1 MRYALALMLLLS
13 TSGCVVKTVADTAVS
28 VVKVPYRVGAKAVD
42 LATTSS
48 EERDEKFV
56 RRLRKDCE
64 KWEKDRRKAEKLAYK
79 TGDWSHLPEAPNDSC
94 V

>member
-1 MRYALALMLLLS
+1 MKQAFAILLLIS
-13 TSGCVVKTVADTAVS
+13 TCGCVAKAVADTAVS
-28 VVKVPYRVGAKAVD
+28 IVKVPFKVGSKAVD

-48 EERDEKFV
+48 RERDEKFV

-64 KWEKDRRKAEKLAYK
+64 QWEKDRRKAEKKAYK

-94 V
+94 A